1 MGYQNFLD
9 EVRPNNIR
17 KKSFKVSDQRS
28 KKNVKD
34 MIRVLHEMS
43 VTEKFSPPTSVI
55 VPTNFPSLD
64 VANAAAF
71 SMCND
76 IFVLKR
82 EIAEIIQ
89 STSKV
94 ALLNEV
100 KEALIT

>member
-1 MGYQNFLD
+1 
-9 EVRPNNIR
+9 
-17 KKSFKVSDQRS
+17 
-28 KKNVKD
+28 
-34 MIRVLHEMS
+34 MILVLHEMS

-76 IFVLKR
+76 ILVLKR